1 MPSCASPQERNTYGR
16 ECHQNDTGSEP
27 DRRVG
32 VARGGISNG
41 PRTLG
46 HRQSKNQ
53 RAGDTP
59 TSGQATEND
68 AVCQERY
75 GHGRGIDSCPTDRK
89 EKNRRPDYRGF
100 EQTASDLPGHTPY
113 VSHRRNMSHDAWPS
127 DPRVQHAGPV
137 RLSLGQPVESLFP
150 QTPDLLDNA
159 TFSASEV
166 ARALDTA
173 AQGVDMAPRNFFKP
187 ASWGLRIKSSGE
199 PCSTN
204 APPSM

>member
-1 MPSCASPQERNTYGR
+1 MASCASPQERNTYGG
-16 ECHQNDTGSEP
+16 ECHQNDSGSEP

-32 VARGGISNG
+32 VARGDISDG

-46 HRQSKNQ
+46 DRQSKNQ

-59 TSGQATEND
+59 TSGQPASSNRICE
-68 AVCQERY
+68 ERHR
-75 GHGRGIDSCPTDRK
+75 HGRGIDSCPPDRR

-113 VSHRRNMSHDAWPS
+113 VSHRRNMSHDAWPL
-127 DPRVQHAGPV
+127 DPRVQMRDQSG
-137 RLSLGQPVESLFP
+137 
-150 QTPDLLDNA
+150 
-159 TFSASEV
+159 SASGYPWRACSRKHRTISITQRSRLQRWRV
-166 ARALDTA
+166 ALDTA
-173 AQGVDMAPRNFFKP
+173 AQGVDMAPRNFFRP

-204 APPSM
+204 